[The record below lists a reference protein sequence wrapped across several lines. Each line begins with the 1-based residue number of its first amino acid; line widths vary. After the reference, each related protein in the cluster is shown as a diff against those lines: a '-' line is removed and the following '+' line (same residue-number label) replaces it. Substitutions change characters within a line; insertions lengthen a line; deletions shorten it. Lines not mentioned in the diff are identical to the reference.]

1 MDGEEEVAVEAVNA
15 LLNRLTPILVEEP
28 PQVCALLDEHLR
40 SSESKIWV
48 VVRQI
53 LGLEVEV
60 KQLPLVLVRF
70 QRHSVVQ

>member
-1 MDGEEEVAVEAVNA
+1 MEAVNA

-28 PQVCALLDEHLR
+28 PQVCALLDEYLR

-60 KQLPLVLVRF
+60 KQLTLVLVRF

>member
-1 MDGEEEVAVEAVNA
+1 MEAVNA

-28 PQVCALLDEHLR
+28 PQVRALLDEYLR

-60 KQLPLVLVRF
+60 KQLTLVLVRF